1 VYALLFADAGLSVG
15 QISSLFAI
23 WSLTGVVAE
32 APSGAWADRY
42 SRRSALRA
50 GPLLS
55 AAGFALW
62 VWAPSYWSFAAGFVL
77 WGVGG
82 SLASGALEALVHDE
96 LERAGAVARY
106 PAVMGRART
115 AETLGVVASMAV
127 AGPLLEA
134 GGHALIGVASVA
146 ACLLAAGAAH
156 AMPERRDGGV
166 SGEPGEPAEPRASGA
181 SGEPGVFGEDPG
193 ESGVSGGDSGSRV
206 RPVRWPVG
214 AMLLVAAVSGVWG
227 ALDEY
232 TSLLVRETGA
242 ADGEVSW
249 YLLAIWAGAAVGG
262 LPAGPAERWFAG
274 RRLGLLLAGSAATL
288 GWGALWGTPA
298 GTAVLA
304 GLAFA
309 GFQLATVLAD
319 ARLQHAIRG
328 PGRATVTS
336 VAGMATDLTVIATY
350 TAYGALG
357 EPHGVTFA
365 VLACAYAVPA
375 AVLLWRG
382 GGRRGRR
389 G

>member
-1 VYALLFADAGLSVG
+1 MYALLFADAGLSVG

-32 APSGAWADRY
+32 APSGALADRY

-134 GGHALIGVASVA
+134 GGQTLIGVASVA

-166 SGEPGEPAEPRASGA
+166 PGGPGEPAETD
-181 SGEPGVFGEDPG
+181 EPGVLGEDPDG
-193 ESGVSGGDSGSRV
+193 AGVSGEDRATRV

-232 TSLLVRETGA
+232 TPLLVRETGA

-274 RRLGLLLAGSAATL
+274 RRLGPLLAGSAAML

-375 AVLLWRG
+375 AVLLRRD
-382 GGRRGRR
+382 GGRRGRGSR
-389 G
+389 HGSRV

>member
-1 VYALLFADAGLSVG
+1 MYALLFADAGLSVG

-23 WSLTGVVAE
+23 WSLTGIVAE

-42 SRRSALRA
+42 SRRAALRA

-62 VWAPSYWSFAAGFVL
+62 IWAPSYWSFAAGFVL

-115 AETLGVVASMAV
+115 AETLGVVASMAA

-134 GGHALIGVASVA
+134 GGHALIGAASIA

-156 AMPERRDGGV
+156 AMPERRDSLASDAPACGEAGD
-166 SGEPGEPAEPRASGA
+166 SGEH
-181 SGEPGVFGEDPG
+181 
-193 ESGVSGGDSGSRV
+193 GSRV

-232 TSLLVRETGA
+232 TPLLVRETGA

-249 YLLAIWAGAAVGG
+249 YLLAVWAGAAVGG

-274 RRLGLLLAGSAATL
+274 RRLGPLLVASAALLA
-288 GWGALWGTPA
+288 WGALGGTPA
-298 GTAVLA
+298 GTAVLV

-336 VAGMATDLTVIATY
+336 VAGMATDLAVIATY

-365 VLACAYAVPA
+365 VLACVYAVPA
-375 AVLLWRG
+375 AALLWRRG
-382 GGRRGRR
+382 GGRG
-389 G
+389 